1 MSRKSLIIAVVMG
14 GAAFA
19 PILPALAGAV
29 TDADLRGKK
38 ICWNTGVIS
47 TYNKDGSFDGNR
59 AGHGTWSLSGDM
71 LTVNAEHA
79 SGASNVSKDG
89 DTIHSV
95 RRGSKSGKD
104 IEAWGKYCN

>member
-1 MSRKSLIIAVVMG
+1 
-14 GAAFA
+14 
-19 PILPALAGAV
+19 
-29 TDADLRGKK
+29 
-38 ICWNTGVIS
+38 
-47 TYNKDGSFDGNR
+47 
-59 AGHGTWSLSGDM
+59 M